1 MPLYMQ
7 KQEQDNDLGDINGII
22 YNYNIAKIL
31 MLIRINNIKT
41 KLSLN

>member
-22 YNYNIAKIL
+22 YNYNIAKN
-31 MLIRINNIKT
+31 INVNKN
-41 KLSLN
+41 K

>member
-1 MPLYMQ
+1 MQ
-7 KQEQDNDLGDINGII
+7 KQEQDNDLGDINWII